1 MKIIDPIEHIRSHP
15 DMYLWG
21 GSASPS
27 DLASRLT
34 ADALLLGA
42 SRTLVVHTDQWWAV
56 AADVDWLAGAVV
68 SADALF
74 GRIVPFPQAGVNSMR
89 SEVLLTAFADDVV
102 TWSEGDR
109 PRRVKGAE
117 ADWTVVHAKIADAS
131 WRRVIAFRLQPT
143 GAGAPSSRAVASS
156 K

>member
-74 GRIVPFPQAGVNSMR
+74 GRICTFRTDYFLRGAKAS
-89 SEVLLTAFADDVV
+89 LLDHFARR
-102 TWSEGDR
+102 EGDFFLTR
-109 PRRVKGAE
+109 GARGRLPNRKFDYE
-117 ADWTVVHAKIADAS
+117 ALT
-131 WRRVIAFRLQPT
+131 RLCT
-143 GAGAPSSRAVASS
+143 AR
-156 K
+156 